1 MSTEL
6 NSLIISI
13 CAFVILVATG
23 IAASGLR
30 TWQMEMMRGKG
41 EYETDRR
48 LLRATYKVRNA
59 MGTGG
64 AVKAMR
70 EELQPLLKRGR

>member
-41 EYETDRR
+41 EYETDRH
-48 LLRATYKVRNA
+48 LLRATYKIRNA
-59 MGTGG
+59 MGT